1 MTDGLE
7 IFGGAGSLEA
17 AAIVAALAR
26 LVEEQSALAA
36 VPQGRPSPA
45 LWVMS
50 GRPRPVTSPF
60 TRSSPEPAGWSLGER
75 SDEDG
80 GAVPA

>member
-1 MTDGLE
+1 MSDGLE

-26 LVEEQSALAA
+26 LVEEQSVLASIPPA
-36 VPQGRPSPA
+36 RPRPG

-50 GRPRPVTSPF
+50 GRPRRVEAPF
-60 TRSSPEPAGWSLGER
+60 ARRAPEPSGWSVGA
-75 SDEDG
+75 DEDD
-80 GAVPA
+80 VEL

>member
-1 MTDGLE
+1 MSDGLE

-26 LVEEQSALAA
+26 LVEEQSVLAA
-36 VPQGRPSPA
+36 MPPERPRPG

-50 GRPRPVTSPF
+50 GRPRPVETPF
-60 TRSSPEPAGWSLGER
+60 ARRAPEPAGWSVGDRPDAE
-75 SDEDG
+75 EP
-80 GAVPA
+80 PA

>member
-1 MTDGLE
+1 MSDGLE

-26 LVEEQSALAA
+26 LVEEQAVLAA
-36 VPQGRPSPA
+36 RPPSRPGPG

-50 GRPRPVTSPF
+50 GRPRRVEPPF
-60 TRSSPEPAGWSLGER
+60 ARTSPEPSGWSAGEGPDQ
-75 SDEDG
+75 DER
-80 GAVPA
+80 PASS

>member
-1 MTDGLE
+1 VSDGIE

-26 LVEEQSALAA
+26 LVEEEATLAEIPP
-36 VPQGRPSPA
+36 VRPRPG

-50 GRPRPVTSPF
+50 GRPRRVEPPF
-60 TRSSPEPAGWSLGER
+60 SRAAPEPPAWNVGDHTEEDER
-75 SDEDG
+75 
-80 GAVPA
+80 

>member
-1 MTDGLE
+1 VSDGLE

-36 VPQGRPSPA
+36 RPPARPRPS

-50 GRPRPVTSPF
+50 GRPRRVEQPF
-60 TRSSPEPAGWSLGER
+60 TRATPESPAWSVGD
-75 SDEDG
+75 SDDEEIP
-80 GAVPA
+80 V

>member
-1 MTDGLE
+1 MSEGLE

-26 LVEEQSALAA
+26 LVEEQSALAD
-36 VPQGRPSPA
+36 RPPVRPRPG

-50 GRPRPVTSPF
+50 GRPRRVEPPFSRGTPESPAWSVG
-60 TRSSPEPAGWSLGER
+60 SSPDD
-75 SDEDG
+75 DE
-80 GAVPA
+80 VPV